1 MVVLIVLASHT
12 FLPAVLE
19 SVDARTVQDQG
30 GLVRPPEVELGSS
43 PPPMMY
49 AGSFSEA
56 RISVKGY
63 EIGGVPTKSVA
74 LELDPFDLHL
84 LEGVMSRTV
93 STAQPLSGRLQ
104 VKLSKATSLC
114 LSQAGFAAPPQSV
127 ELTHDQIL
135 LILSGQLPMGVPI
148 GY

>member
-1 MVVLIVLASHT
+1 V
-12 FLPAVLE
+12 AVLE

-30 GLVRPPEVELGSS
+30 GLVRPPEVELGSG
-43 PPPMMY
+43 PPPMLY

-74 LELDPFDLHL
+74 LELDPFDLNL

-93 STAQPLSGRLQ
+93 SIAQPLSGRLQ
-104 VKLSKATSLC
+104 VNFSKVTSLC
-114 LSQAGFAAPPQSV
+114 LSRAGFAAPPQSV
-127 ELTHDQIL
+127 ELTHEQIL
-135 LILSGQLPMGVPI
+135 LILSDQLPMRVPI

>member
-1 MVVLIVLASHT
+1 M
-12 FLPAVLE
+12 AVLE

-30 GLVRPPEVELGSS
+30 GLVRPPEVELGSG
-43 PPPMMY
+43 PPPMLY

-74 LELDPFDLHL
+74 LELDPFDLNL

-93 STAQPLSGRLQ
+93 SIAQPLSGRLQ
-104 VKLSKATSLC
+104 VNFSKVTSLC
-114 LSQAGFAAPPQSV
+114 LSRAGFAAPPQSV
-127 ELTHDQIL
+127 ELTHEQIL
-135 LILSGQLPMGVPI
+135 LILSDQLPMRVPI

>member
-1 MVVLIVLASHT
+1 V
-12 FLPAVLE
+12 AVLE

-30 GLVRPPEVELGSS
+30 GLVRPPEVELGSG
-43 PPPMMY
+43 PPPMLY

-74 LELDPFDLHL
+74 LELDPFDLNL

-93 STAQPLSGRLQ
+93 SIAQPLSGRLQ
-104 VKLSKATSLC
+104 VNFSKVTSLC
-114 LSQAGFAAPPQSV
+114 LSRAGFAAPPQSV
-127 ELTHDQIL
+127 ELTHEQIL
-135 LILSGQLPMGVPI
+135 LILSGQLPMRVPI

>member
-1 MVVLIVLASHT
+1 MLAPHT

-43 PPPMMY
+43 PPAMMY

-56 RISVKGY
+56 RISVRGY

-74 LELDPFDLHL
+74 LELDPFDLNL
-84 LEGVMSRTV
+84 LEGVMSRMV
-93 STAQPLSGRLQ
+93 STAEPLTGRLQ
-104 VKLSKATSLC
+104 VNFSKVTSSRLSR
-114 LSQAGFAAPPQSV
+114 AGFAAPPQSV